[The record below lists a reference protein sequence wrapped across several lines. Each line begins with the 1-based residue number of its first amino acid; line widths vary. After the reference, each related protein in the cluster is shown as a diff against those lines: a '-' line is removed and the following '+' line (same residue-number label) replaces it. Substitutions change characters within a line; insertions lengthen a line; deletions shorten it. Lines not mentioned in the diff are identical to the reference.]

1 MWPEEKSWNRAISI
15 RKINF
20 TIDFG
25 YTAAE
30 IDQIVKLEINFT
42 MDFNPTAAEI
52 EQIVKLIQNI
62 KRNITISFIFSINF
76 TICSISA
83 AGGPKTIVKLIYNFT
98 I

>member
-1 MWPEEKSWNRAISI
+1 MWLEEKKLEPCDVHQ
-15 RKINF
+15 KINF

-25 YTAAE
+25 HTAAE
-30 IDQIVKLEINFT
+30 IEQIVKLKINFT
-42 MDFNPTAAEI
+42 IGLGPTAAEI

-62 KRNITISFIFSINF
+62 KSNITISFIFSNNF

-83 AGGPKTIVKLIYNFT
+83 AVGPKTIVKLIFNFT